1 MNEYGIRYTK
11 NTNSTVRF
19 NTFQSDFPLRGKIC
33 INWSIFM
40 DMHLRVQRLTLKN
53 ADQINRYLVISSD
66 HESDMPR
73 IYLENT

>member
-1 MNEYGIRYTK
+1 
-11 NTNSTVRF
+11 
-19 NTFQSDFPLRGKIC
+19 
-33 INWSIFM
+33 M

>member
-1 MNEYGIRYTK
+1 
-11 NTNSTVRF
+11 
-19 NTFQSDFPLRGKIC
+19 
-33 INWSIFM
+33 M

-73 IYLENT
+73 IYLENTWIPMITVIRIRLITIKNSSR